1 MPDNQTT
8 LTCPTF
14 RVWHGYRNT
23 CGDWGHGYHRYG
35 YGIGIWHTAAYHVP
49 AVLSWPRSV
58 NKVKSMGQKVK
69 VNS

>member
-14 RVWHGYRNT
+14 RVWHGYGNT

-49 AVLSWPRSV
+49 AVLSWAPVS
-58 NKVKSMGQKVK
+58 Q
-69 VNS
+69 